1 MVFTFTNSII
11 KTEKD
16 CAKYVQRE
24 TKNKFFKTKCLK
36 LNFYKRVHFL
46 LFVLLSTLWIY
57 HFHCFPISFLLLYL
71 SFHLDPVHHK
81 LDFPLYSHFHQIPE
95 ENSYFNSK
103 TNTPLCYY
111 CITLGTKSPLISSE
125 TSSAISPKKIT
136 LTLFRME
143 IPKSPLPLT
152 VFLL

>member
-1 MVFTFTNSII
+1 MVFTCPNSII
-11 KTEKD
+11 KTEKH
-16 CAKYVQRE
+16 CAKYIQRE

-71 SFHLDPVHHK
+71 SFHLDPVHRNP
-81 LDFPLYSHFHQIPE
+81 DFPLYSHFHQIPE

-103 TNTPLCYY
+103 MNTPLCYY
-111 CITLGTKSPLISSE
+111 CISLGTKSPLIYLRRRQRYHQ
-125 TSSAISPKKIT
+125 KK
-136 LTLFRME
+136 
-143 IPKSPLPLT
+143 LP
-152 VFLL
+152 